1 MSNLYNI
8 CVVDDDVIYQ
18 YTTMKIIEILKISKK
33 QQVFSDG
40 EKALEFIQRHINDEN
55 ELPDILLLDINMPI
69 MDGFQFME
77 EYVKFWTQI
86 KKKINIYIVSS
97 SVDPLDIEKSKKM
110 IGVSGYVTKPV
121 KLNDIKQ
128 IIAEI

>member
-1 MSNLYNI
+1 MCNLYNI